1 MCALIKELLKTTKAH
16 QLALFSVI
24 ILLSACSEP
33 QPDGHLYQMNG
44 AGMTLPAAGV
54 EIAFLPGQSRA
65 EFFYEPLKEA
75 YIYATA
81 DLGTELVPVCN
92 QAKTLL
98 VDLQELNDN
107 ALRELQGNGNLPA
120 TPDACLNMCTQ
131 RISLEDQRKQ
141 DRQQLVKTIAR
152 FNAEIANAREN
163 IKTLQDSRSEK
174 AGELGRRLA
183 ILESARENALSKGA
197 RQLLKEQT
205 AKIGFLID
213 KQIRW
218 NVLYAGEQVR
228 VTLINGSEYALA
240 ASSHSSAVILQGY
253 YRGVKIVEQGISIPH
268 SDVNPKTFK
277 DKFGFSKGYLVPP
290 QGKVVVGDNSIYDF
304 PGLSVSTPEGRLL
317 VRERGWT
324 ANSKD
329 YILPDEIRIK
339 AFSPN
344 LFVIPDKNGT
354 RTGSTI
360 TYNPKEVD
368 FRAEA
373 AAKGLPQDA
382 EIARLKQ
389 QIDKQSYLE
398 DAKINKQN
406 ALIASLNK
414 QKKQVNDEFNNS
426 ALANQISQLTSSE
439 RSCRNARDSFAEIE
453 GVSKNLSEIEANF
466 SSCDSELLEPRA
478 VLTGVAAL
486 NRSYYAGIETPDISS
501 RYATKAT
508 ALVMSKLSKSM
519 EKTTL
524 TGINGDYT
532 IVDGVDPDTHI
543 ALAGWR
549 SGFGQSFWFQPL
561 VLLGTKKDLT
571 HATAEDGAFG
581 DYIEKVISYG
591 DGVKS
596 IDDLALRLTLGGAE
610 VRSPFTMKTE
620 FKSLA
625 ESAAENLLSLEYEA
639 SEEIFDEGET
649 TTEVPLTC
657 EL

>member
-1 MCALIKELLKTTKAH
+1 MCASVKELVKTSNAH
-16 QLALFSVI
+16 QLAFLSVI
-24 ILLSACSEP
+24 ILLNACSEP
-33 QPDGHLYQMNG
+33 QPDGHVYQMNG
-44 AGMTLPAAGV
+44 VGMTLPAAGV

-75 YIYATA
+75 YVYATA

-92 QAKTLL
+92 QAQTLL
-98 VDLQELNDN
+98 TDLQELNDN

-120 TPDACLNMCTQ
+120 TADACLNMCTQ
-131 RISLEDQRKQ
+131 RISLEDQRLQ
-141 DRQQLVKTIAR
+141 ERQQLVKTIAR

-163 IKTLQDSRSEK
+163 IKILQDSRSEK

-197 RQLLKEQT
+197 RQLLREQT

-213 KQIRW
+213 
-218 NVLYAGEQVR
+218 EQVRYDTGKRVR
-228 VTLINGSEYALA
+228 VTLINGSDYALEKR
-240 ASSHSSAVILQGY
+240 SYSGGPTLQGY
-253 YRGVKIVEQGISIPH
+253 YRGVKIVEQEVRIPRYGEPETLQ
-268 SDVNPKTFK
+268 DE
-277 DKFGFSKGYLVPP
+277 FGFILGYLVPP
-290 QGKVVVGDNSIYDF
+290 GGSVVLGDDSISDF

-317 VRERGWT
+317 ARERGWT
-324 ANSKD
+324 GNSKGF
-329 YILPDEIRIK
+329 ILPDEIRIK

-344 LFVIPDKNGT
+344 LFVIPDKDGT

-360 TYNPKEVD
+360 TYKPKKVD

-382 EIARLKQ
+382 EISRLKQ
-389 QIDKQSYLE
+389 QIDKQSYPE
-398 DAKINKQN
+398 DAQINEQN
-406 ALIASLNK
+406 ALIASFNK

-439 RSCRNARDSFAEIE
+439 RSCRNARDAFAEIE

-466 SSCDSELLEPRA
+466 SSCGSELLEPRA
-478 VLTGVAAL
+478 VLTGVAEL
-486 NRSYYAGIETPDISS
+486 NHSYYAGIETPDISS
-501 RYATKAT
+501 RYTTKAA

-543 ALAGWR
+543 ALVGWR
-549 SGFGQSFWFQPL
+549 SEFGQSFWFQPL
-561 VLLGTKKDLT
+561 VSLGAKKDLT
-571 HATAEDGAFG
+571 YATAEDGAFG

-591 DGVKS
+591 DAVKS

-625 ESAAENLLSLEYEA
+625 ESAAENLLSLESEA

-649 TTEVPLTC
+649 TTEMSLTC

>member
-1 MCALIKELLKTTKAH
+1 MCALIKELFKTTIAH
-16 QLALFSVI
+16 QLAFFSVI
-24 ILLSACSEP
+24 TLLSACSEP

-131 RISLEDQRKQ
+131 RISLEDQRVQ

-152 FNAEIANAREN
+152 FNTEIANAQEN

-183 ILESARENALSKGA
+183 ILESARENTLSKGA
-197 RQLLKEQT
+197 KQLLEEQT

-213 KQIRW
+213 EQVRRKT
-218 NVLYAGEQVR
+218 GEKVR
-228 VTLINGSEYALA
+228 VTLINGSDYALEER
-240 ASSHSSAVILQGY
+240 SYSGPTLQGY
-253 YRGVKIVEQGISIPH
+253 YRGVRIVEQEVSIPRYGEPGTLQ
-268 SDVNPKTFK
+268 DE
-277 DKFGFSKGYLVPP
+277 FGFSLGYLVPP
-290 QGKVVVGDNSIYDF
+290 QGSVVVGDGSIGDF

-317 VRERGWT
+317 AREQGWT
-324 ANSKD
+324 ANSKG

-354 RTGSTI
+354 RTDSTI
-360 TYNPKEVD
+360 TYNPKKVD
-368 FRAEA
+368 FLAEA

-389 QIDKQSYLE
+389 QIDKQSYPE
-398 DAKINKQN
+398 DAQINEQN
-406 ALIASLNK
+406 ALIASFNK

-439 RSCRNARDSFAEIE
+439 RSCRNARDLFAEIE

-466 SSCDSELLEPRA
+466 SSCDSGLLEPRA
-478 VLTGVAAL
+478 VLTGVAEL

-501 RYATKAT
+501 RYTTKAA

-620 FKSLA
+620 FNSLA
-625 ESAAENLLSLEYEA
+625 ESAAENLLSLEPEA